1 MSDINWVKRREA
13 ARADRADR
21 AGTEAQGP
29 REDSLDLSAMRA
41 ALPEGSY
48 DDEALDIRD
57 FLGGGDDMPAGYPDY
72 VRAKRIVE
80 VCSAAHLALLIDG
93 GLVGNRD
100 DFSDDPDTSS
110 EFLLSLLEYVMP
122 DLEKMRVCLE
132 RGDIDMHSCFYANDG
147 PSECFDRCYSED
159 KICAYLVWGGGDPC
173 DRGAGESPTAGLELL
188 LAHCDYNPIYTA
200 TLAAACDLRVSSPET
215 FEFLDEMRFA
225 PPLGTADAPVGFARI
240 GKVLAAQRARR
251 ALQIAF
257 LCWLERAGTFGPNG
271 VGFKRDR
278 ALYESGALLA

>member
-1 MSDINWVKRREA
+1 MSDINWAKRREA

-48 DDEALDIRD
+48 DDEVLDIGNYLD
-57 FLGGGDDMPAGYPDY
+57 YDDDDMPACYPDY

-80 VCSAAHLALLIDG
+80 VCSAAHLALLIDC

-100 DFSDDPDTSS
+100 DFADDPDN
-110 EFLLSLLEYVMP
+110 SLLEHVMP

-132 RGDIDMHSCFYANDG
+132 RGDIDMHICRGHEY
-147 PSECFDRCYSED
+147 FDRCYNED
-159 KICAYLVWGGGDPC
+159 KICAYLVRGGGEGN
-173 DRGAGESPTAGLELL
+173 RGTGESPTAGLELL
-188 LAHCDYNPIYTA
+188 LAHCDYNPIYDA
-200 TLAAACDLRVSSPET
+200 TLATAYDLRVRSPET
-215 FEFLDEMRFA
+215 FEFLDEMQFA
-225 PPLGTADAPVGFARI
+225 PPLGTADVPVGFARI

-257 LCWLERAGTFGPNG
+257 LGWLERAGTFGPNG

-278 ALYESGALLA
+278 ALYESGALLGA